1 MSPWKRLALQHKLT
15 AILALTGFV
24 GLLLA
29 GLGFGVFDWIERKN
43 DMLRDARIRAD
54 IIGAN
59 CAAALMFGDSAGA
72 QDVLDILGSDADVLN
87 AGVYAADGAC
97 LARYSAP
104 GAESLWL
111 AAPGPAEEAREVF
124 GPEGIE
130 VLAPV
135 VQGGERLGTLFLRMS
150 TVRLE
155 QRARRFVAALAAIL
169 ILTSAI
175 TLALSSRLQALVTRP
190 ILELASLAR
199 RVSHEGD
206 YSLRAQGEHGDEVGA
221 LFATFNEML
230 ATIQSRDED
239 LRAAKVEAESA
250 AVAKSQ
256 FLAVM
261 SHEIRTPLNGVI
273 GMTALL
279 QETTLDREQREF
291 AEAVRSSADS
301 LLQIINDILD
311 FSKIEANKLELEQL
325 PCSLLELVEGTLDM
339 VMMSADAKGLDL
351 HCVIAPDVP
360 RALRLDPG
368 RVRQVLLNLLGNAIK
383 FTSQGS
389 VLIEVERQR
398 TGGGERQCF
407 AVTDT
412 GIGIPAERIERVF
425 EPFVQVDASITR
437 KHGGTGLGLAICR
450 LLVERMGGEIEA
462 QSHLGVGS
470 TFRFSLPL
478 VRGEVDVE
486 PSDAAPLEGLRVA
499 VVLGSAPARYA
510 LRRLL
515 CAWGAE
521 VEEAASFLDL
531 AKAARRIGV
540 LLTEDELVRDA
551 ELPGAFQRTPRVVLA
566 RLSAL
571 VETRLRHRAS
581 DDECIPRP
589 VKPSQLLAALQV
601 AAKRAPDKALA
612 SQPCAE
618 LACAPELGVRVLVVE
633 DEPANRAYVARVL
646 AGSGIEFDEAGSGTE
661 ALKLCERQEY
671 ALILM
676 DVMMPGLDGLETVR
690 KLRERE
696 RPGRARPAIIGL
708 SALVFADEAQR
719 CLEAGM
725 DDFLAK
731 PVTPDALRAAVE
743 RHTRAQRA
751 VPAAEPRVLVV
762 EDHRM
767 NQQVLGL
774 MLKRLGYCAD
784 FADDGLAALEAHG
797 REKYAAILM
806 DVMMPGMDGLEA
818 TRQIREREA
827 AGSARTPVLGV
838 SANATPEDRERGLAA
853 GMDDYLPKPIDLPR
867 LGEALRTAIALARP
881 PLDPAA

>member
-1 MSPWKRLALQHKLT
+1 MSAWKRLALQHKLT
-15 AILALTGFV
+15 VILALTGFV

-54 IIGAN
+54 ILGAN
-59 CAAALMFGDSAGA
+59 CAAALMFGDAAGA

-111 AAPGPAEEAREVF
+111 AAPGPTEEPREAF

-155 QRARRFVAALAAIL
+155 QRARRFIAALVAIL

-199 RVSHEGD
+199 RVSQEGD

-221 LFATFNEML
+221 LFSTFNEML

-398 TGGGERQCF
+398 TRGGERLCF

-437 KHGGTGLGLAICR
+437 EHGGTGLGLAICR

-470 TFRFSLPL
+470 TFRFWLPL
-478 VRGEVDVE
+478 VPGEVDVE
-486 PSDAAPLEGLRVA
+486 PSAAPLEGLRVA

-515 CAWGAE
+515 CAWGAD
-521 VEEAASFLDL
+521 VEEAASFADM
-531 AKAARRIGV
+531 ARAARRIGV

-551 ELPGAFQRTPRVVLA
+551 ELPGVFQRTPRVVLA

-581 DDECIPRP
+581 EDECIPRP

-601 AAKRAPDKALA
+601 AAKRGQDKSLA
-612 SQPCAE
+612 SQ
-618 LACAPELGVRVLVVE
+618 E
-633 DEPANRAYVARVL
+633 DA
-646 AGSGIEFDEAGSGTE
+646 
-661 ALKLCERQEY
+661 
-671 ALILM
+671 
-676 DVMMPGLDGLETVR
+676 
-690 KLRERE
+690 
-696 RPGRARPAIIGL
+696 GL
-708 SALVFADEAQR
+708 SADER
-719 CLEAGM
+719 
-725 DDFLAK
+725 LA
-731 PVTPDALRAAVE
+731 PSHRAA
-743 RHTRAQRA
+743 A
-751 VPAAEPRVLVV
+751 PSEPRVLVV

-774 MLKRLGYCAD
+774 MLKRLGYCVD
-784 FADDGLAALEAHG
+784 FADDGLAALEAHA

-806 DVMMPGMDGLEA
+806 DVMMPRMDGLEA

-827 AGSARTPVLGV
+827 SGSTRTPVLGV

-853 GMDDYLPKPIDLPR
+853 GMDDYLSKPIDLPR
-867 LGEALRTAIALARP
+867 LGDALRTAIALARP